1 MKVEYEITPEDWAA
15 FGEYHARTSSH
26 FRKFVHVGI
35 AVGVVLLLAIGEIL
49 SLSTDSPVFVVVG
62 LVAAII
68 WVLYW
73 PRQVIA
79 NVRTHMARK
88 DQPCLRGRHLMEV
101 LPEGLHAKCDVT
113 DSVIGWAGIRDVIRT
128 ADHVFVML
136 SDEQGYVVPKKRVI
150 TGDLEPLI
158 DEVEHLRRRSS
169 V

>member
-1 MKVEYEITPEDWAA
+1 
-15 FGEYHARTSSH
+15 
-26 FRKFVHVGI
+26 
-35 AVGVVLLLAIGEIL
+35 
-49 SLSTDSPVFVVVG
+49 
-62 LVAAII
+62 
-68 WVLYW
+68 
-73 PRQVIA
+73 
-79 NVRTHMARK
+79 
-88 DQPCLRGRHLMEV
+88 MEV